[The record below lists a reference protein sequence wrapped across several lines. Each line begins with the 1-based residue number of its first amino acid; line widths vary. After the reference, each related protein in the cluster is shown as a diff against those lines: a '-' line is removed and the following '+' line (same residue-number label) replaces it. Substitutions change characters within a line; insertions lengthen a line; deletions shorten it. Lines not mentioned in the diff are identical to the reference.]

1 LLVPGEALPRKWR
14 AAADGVSAAL
24 GLNVWISLV
33 LVPGVFVG
41 AFRQSGTAVALA
53 AIPPVILGVS
63 VAFRSQVGLLFG
75 FPVTLLFPIAFEP
88 RLVTANV
95 HGPVTFVLVAV
106 GTVAYLFGVCFLSAF
121 RDPPPPERQ
130 KRLGAAGPPAPRW
143 RRRFRMYL
151 AFAILSAVFPAALL
165 YAVNF
170 SPTNQAFLRDLYPGR
185 FAAMQTVLNLGVLA
199 LWLGLYGSHFLGL
212 MKLHRTG
219 DRPLL
224 GELERLRLET
234 RRATP
239 RPAFYAAVVC
249 ALGFMLLLVLM
260 RYR

>member
-1 LLVPGEALPRKWR
+1 VPGEALPRKWR
-14 AAADGVSAAL
+14 AAADAVSAAL
-24 GLNVWISLV
+24 GLNVWVSLV
-33 LVPGVFVG
+33 FVPGLFVG
-41 AFRQSGTAVALA
+41 AFRQSGTAVALS
-53 AIPPVILGVS
+53 AIPPIVLGIS
-63 VAFRSQVGLLFG
+63 VAVRSQVGLLFA
-75 FPVTLLFPIAFEP
+75 FPVTLLLPITFDP
-88 RLVTANV
+88 RIVTANV
-95 HGPVTFVLVAV
+95 HGPVTFVLVAI

-130 KRLGAAGPPAPRW
+130 KRLGTAAPPAARW

-151 AFAILSAVFPAALL
+151 VLAILSAVFPASLL

-170 SPTNQAFLRDLYPGR
+170 SPTNTAFLRDLYPAR
-185 FAAMQTVLNLGVLA
+185 FAAMQTLLNVGVLA
-199 LWLGLYGSHFLGL
+199 LWLGLFGTHFLGL
-212 MKLHRTG
+212 LKLHRTG

-249 ALGFMLLLVLM
+249 ALGFMLLLVLL